1 MANADERYAF
11 IAEWYDVHASLIR
24 RYQFLYYTQDS
35 TIEMFDIKNRRV
47 FLKRSKFENMSPKDL
62 YIGAIINVHARQ
74 LKITGYAD
82 QFTKDKL
89 EQTTSKTYAMIKPD
103 AVNHAGEIV
112 DRIQQEGFVVCQAK
126 KLSLSRADAMKFYAE
141 HEQKPFFEKL
151 VMFIT
156 SGPVIALELMGAD
169 CVKGWM
175 ELLGPTKTSEA
186 KEEAPNSIR
195 AIFGTDDTKN
205 ACHGSDSDETASR
218 EVAFLFG
225 NFSPK
230 VVASYHNSTLC
241 IIKPHAVQSGLA
253 GKIMSAIQDAGF
265 IISTLQMFRL
275 EKANAEEFF
284 DVYKGVVIEYS
295 AMVDELCNGAS
306 IAMEIMKGEDVA
318 TEFREFVGPSDPEI
332 ARHLRSHTLRAQFG
346 IDKIKNAVH
355 CTDLPDDAILEV
367 KYFFS
372 ILNS

>member
-1 MANADERYAF
+1 MSNSDERYAF

-24 RYQFLYYTQDS
+24 RYQFLYYTEDS

-89 EQTTSKTYAMIKPD
+89 EMTTSKTYAMIKPD
-103 AVNHAGEIV
+103 AVHHAGEII
-112 DRIQQEGFVVCQAK
+112 DRIQQEGFVICQAK
-126 KLSLSRADAMKFYAE
+126 KLSLSRANAMKFYAE
-141 HEQKPFFEKL
+141 HEGKLFFEKL
-151 VMFIT
+151 IAFMT
-156 SGPVIALELMGAD
+156 SGPVIALELMGAK
-169 CVKGWM
+169 CVSSWR
-175 ELLGPTKTSEA
+175 ELLGPTKSSVA
-186 KEEAPNSIR
+186 KDEAPDSIR
-195 AIFGTDDTKN
+195 AIFGTDDTRN
-205 ACHGSDSDETASR
+205 ACHGSDSDDSASR
-218 EVAFLFG
+218 EIGFFFG

-230 VVASYHNSTLC
+230 VIASYQNSTVC
-241 IIKPHAVQSGLA
+241 IIKPHAVQSGFA
-253 GKIMSAIQDAGF
+253 GKIMSAIHNAGF
-265 IISTLQMFRL
+265 NISTLQMFRL

-284 DVYKGVVIEYS
+284 EVYKGVVVEYS
-295 AMVDELCNGAS
+295 AMVDELCNGPL
-306 IAMEIMKGEDVA
+306 IAMEITKDENVA

-355 CTDLPDDAILEV
+355 CTDLPDDAILET